1 MAAHVAGCFENI
13 FDNEIV
19 EPFSFTLELHALTLQ
34 LLAPRLLHLTRFPF
48 LAPTGW
54 SLIEGLADDGK
65 RITALDVVSSRAS
78 RREDIGRGSRGRDRV
93 GIGG

>member
-34 LLAPRLLHLTRFPF
+34 LLAPRLLNLTRFPF
-48 LAPTGW
+48 LVPTGSCLRCFESFLKVLVLGELLLVLEAVLQGDLDPSW
-54 SLIEGLADDGK
+54 RSLGN
-65 RITALDVVSSRAS
+65 
-78 RREDIGRGSRGRDRV
+78 
-93 GIGG
+93 